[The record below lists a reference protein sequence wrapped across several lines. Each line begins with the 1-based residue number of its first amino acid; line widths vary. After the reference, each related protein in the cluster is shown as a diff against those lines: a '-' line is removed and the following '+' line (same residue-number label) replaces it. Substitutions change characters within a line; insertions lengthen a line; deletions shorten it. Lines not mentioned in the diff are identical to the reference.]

1 MGKSIVKKVDYIY
14 APDTCKIKNIST
26 KINLIYMCLQ
36 YIYENMFG
44 IHDLFYLR
52 KQRSF
57 LRFIHELIFKSIST
71 SKNID

>member
-1 MGKSIVKKVDYIY
+1 MR
-14 APDTCKIKNIST
+14 
-26 KINLIYMCLQ
+26 LQ
-36 YIYENMFG
+36 YIYENIFG

-52 KQRSF
+52 KERSF